1 MSPLRVFL
9 LPSHYCGLGAG
20 SIPLRATVNEKQCET
35 RGLLMSLVIHYW
47 IRDVQVSHV
56 YPPPKWPILC
66 RVGVKLYSLNHP
78 VPLTITR
85 VISRTGA
92 AGGAEV
98 RRRVVV
104 CCRPRTRRTST
115 RTGTER
121 TAKRRC
127 SERRRSGKT
136 KRSSLHLSTC
146 HQRWK
151 WVSGGFKGV
160 RWGPP
165 PLLVIFFQKAAFF
178 RVKGIYFV
186 VHICDKWGRS
196 W

>member
-1 MSPLRVFL
+1 MSPLRAFCFL
-9 LPSHYCGLGAG
+9 PFKGHCEQKAMRDEGVTYVAGRPLLNLRCTSLPGCISTSEMTYKNYCVG
-20 SIPLRATVNEKQCET
+20 
-35 RGLLMSLVIHYW
+35 W
-47 IRDVQVSHV
+47 
-56 YPPPKWPILC
+56 
-66 RVGVKLYSLNHP
+66 GVKLYSLNHP

-146 HQRWK
+146 HQR
-151 WVSGGFKGV
+151 
-160 RWGPP
+160 
-165 PLLVIFFQKAAFF
+165 
-178 RVKGIYFV
+178 
-186 VHICDKWGRS
+186 
-196 W
+196 